1 MNTAK
6 VIDFSDTTSKQR
18 PFPHFYSKSVLSQAL
33 EKELHAWLEN
43 TIFWELTQT
52 EFYEQY
58 EFSLL
63 HVTLPPNLSCL
74 IKDEMVDLVRE
85 KMEECFEVRALELAD
100 ATVHKLTDGQRIG
113 VHNDFIG
120 KEESHRLLVQINA
133 NWTEDNGGYLLLFNS
148 ANAEDV
154 SDLILPVS
162 NSAFGFEIS
171 NKSNHAVST
180 VYNFSRYTLVYTFK
194 QSEQQ

>member
-1 MNTAK
+1 MHTDK
-6 VIDFSDTTSKQR
+6 VINFSETKVDQR
-18 PFPHFYSKSVLSQAL
+18 PFPHFCSKSVFSPTF
-33 EKELHAWLEN
+33 EKELYNWLKHYAL
-43 TIFWELTQT
+43 WELTRT

-63 HVTLPPNLSCL
+63 HITLPPNLHCL
-74 IKDEMVDLVRE
+74 IGDGLVDAIKE
-85 KMEECFEVRALELAD
+85 QMEATFEVNGLELAG
-100 ATVHKLTDGQRIG
+100 ATIHKLTDGQRIG

-133 NWTEDNGGYLLLFNS
+133 NWSEDNGGYLLLFNS

-154 SDLILPVS
+154 SDIILPVS

-180 VYNFSRYTLVYTFK
+180 IYDFSRYTLVYTFK

>member
-1 MNTAK
+1 MNTVK
-6 VIDFSDTTSKQR
+6 VIDFSDTTIEQS
-18 PFPHFYSKSVLSQAL
+18 PFPHFCAKSVFSSAL
-33 EKELHAWLEN
+33 EKDLYTWLSS
-43 TIFWELTQT
+43 TIIWELTRT

-63 HVTLPPNLSCL
+63 HVTLPSNLRCL
-74 IKDEMVDLVRE
+74 IADELIDAVKEQIEVT
-85 KMEECFEVRALELAD
+85 FEVSGLKLAG
-100 ATVHKLTDGQRIG
+100 ATVHKLTDGQCIG

-120 KEESHRLLVQINA
+120 KEESHRVLVQINA

-154 SDLILPVS
+154 SDIILPVS

-171 NKSNHAVST
+171 NKSNHAVSK

-194 QSEQQ
+194 